1 MVLGLRSKNR
11 KGTSVQLDYLIF
23 VQEIKPWPP
32 SQSLKSAQSLL
43 LQWENGDQSSGSCT
57 SNVGDG
63 KVEFSESFR
72 LSVTLCKEVSRK
84 GTARDSYLKNYLEF
98 NLYESRNDKAMKG
111 QLLGSA
117 VINLADY
124 GIIMDAVTINAPI
137 HFKKSS
143 RSMVPALLYV
153 NIQQFDRDRS
163 SLSKQVSLDK
173 DGSETVSEVTNEG
186 NDDEVEIASFTDED
200 DDGSSHSSL
209 PVSSS
214 ALEFRRG
221 SPGQSDKKGSGTANN
236 GTKRIDGEPAFPSSV
251 APSNLE
257 AKSAAQEF
265 KHPNGGSPPLRTD
278 MSSNLLNPVNNPAEN
293 VMLLDDCSQ
302 LDKKSNLVGLGEFQ
316 TKQDADRKPWRYE
329 MNGLENATTDNLY
342 DDLMDEK
349 EKRELDDKGQSTVI
363 LEARKPAFEKKLHG
377 QLLEDASKKQ
387 AKLRSNTLALN
398 RTAIGVQGNTRRDK
412 LKHLKSVQ
420 LQFNSAEGEDPFI
433 NSQFMEKTKKINIS
447 ENVNKGAKDYPRSER
462 EKSTKGT
469 YDNQGESKSKVEILK
484 EELSG
489 AASKDGLAEQ
499 GNSKQKFQ
507 LMEKEKEIDLPE
519 NVNKVDMS
527 YERSK
532 REEETKG
539 KFSGNKVELESKV
552 EMLEEELMEA
562 AAVEV
567 GLYSVVAEHGSSINK
582 VLAPARRLSRFYIYV
597 CKAGSWAKR
606 ANAARAIISG
616 LILVSKACGNDVPR
630 LTFWLSNTIVLR
642 AIVSQ
647 AVEKLQL
654 PSVPSRINGPKGR
667 QESTLTEGE
676 KTNKTESLDEWAEP
690 QPYIA
695 ALEKVEAWIFSRIV
709 ESVWWQTLTPHMQ
722 STAVKSSNSRKT
734 HARRHGLG
742 DQEQGNLAIDLW
754 KKAFRDACERLCPVR
769 AGGHE
774 CGCLPVL
781 SRLVMEQLVSRLD
794 VAMFNAILRESAEEM
809 PTDPVSDP
817 ISDPKVLPIPAGNS
831 SFGAGAQLK
840 NAVGNW
846 SRWLTDLFGIDDSD
860 SSEEKDEL
868 NSTRRVSETSF
879 KAFHLLNAL
888 SDLMMLPFEML
899 ADRSTRKEVCPSF
912 DAPMIKRVLN
922 NFVPDE
928 FNPDPI
934 PETIFEA
941 LDSEDLAESGE
952 ESITNFPCI
961 AVPTIYS
968 PPRVAS
974 LTNIIG
980 EVGGQTLQRSRSA
993 MLRKSYTS
1001 DDELDEL
1008 DSPMTSI
1015 IENSK
1020 ASPASTAWNW
1030 MQKGK
1035 AGRKVVRYQLL
1046 REVWKDGE

>member
-11 KGTSVQLDYLIF
+11 KGSSVQLDYLIL

-32 SQSLKSAQSLL
+32 SQSLKSAQSLM
-43 LQWENGDQSSGSCT
+43 LQWENGDQSSGSFT

-84 GTARDSYLKNYLEF
+84 GTARDSFLKNYLEF
-98 NLYESRNDKAMKG
+98 NLYESRKDKAMKG

-143 RSMVPALLYV
+143 RSMVPAVLFV
-153 NIQQFDRDRS
+153 NIQPFDRDRS

-186 NDDEVEIASFTDED
+186 NDDEVEIASFTDD
-200 DDGSSHSSL
+200 DDDGGSSHSSL

-214 ALEFRRG
+214 ALESRRG
-221 SPGQSDKKGSGTANN
+221 STGQSDKKGSGTENF
-236 GTKRIDGEPAFPSSV
+236 GTRRIDGEPALPSGA

-265 KHPNGGSPPLRTD
+265 KHPNGGSPPLPTD
-278 MSSNLLNPVNNPAEN
+278 TSTNLLNPVNNPAEN

-302 LDKKSNLVGLGEFQ
+302 LDKKSNHVGLGEFR
-316 TKQDADRKPWRYE
+316 TKQDSDRKPWRYE
-329 MNGLENATTDNLY
+329 INGLENATTDNLK
-342 DDLMDEK
+342 DDLMDVK
-349 EKRELDDKGQSTVI
+349 EKRKLDDKGQGI
-363 LEARKPAFEKKLHG
+363 LEVKKPALEEKFPGKLP
-377 QLLEDASKKQ
+377 EDASKKQ
-387 AKLRSNTLALN
+387 VKLRSNTLALN
-398 RTAIGVQGNTRRDK
+398 RTAIGVQGTTRRDK

-433 NSQFMEKTKKINIS
+433 NSQFIEKAKKINIS
-447 ENVNKGAKDYPRSER
+447 ENVNKGAKGYPHSER
-462 EKSTKGT
+462 EKSTKGS
-469 YDNQGESKSKVEILK
+469 YDNQGESNSEVEIL
-484 EELSG
+484 EEVLST
-489 AASKDGLAEQ
+489 AAAKDGLAEQ
-499 GNSKQKFQ
+499 GNSKKKFQ
-507 LMEKEKEIDLPE
+507 LTDKEKEIDLPE

-527 YERSK
+527 YEPFK

-539 KFSGNKVELESKV
+539 NFSGIKVEPESKV

-567 GLYSVVAEHGSSINK
+567 GLYSVVAEHGSSTNK
-582 VLAPARRLSRFYIYV
+582 VLAPARRLSRFYLYA

-630 LTFWLSNTIVLR
+630 LTFWLSNSIVLR

-654 PSVPSRINGPKGR
+654 ASVPSSIDNGGPRGR

-676 KTNKTESLDEWAEP
+676 KTNKTESLDAWAEP

-734 HARRHGLG
+734 HAKRHGLG
-742 DQEQGNLAIDLW
+742 DQEQGNIAIDLW

-846 SRWLTDLFGIDDSD
+846 SRWLTDLFGIDDS
-860 SSEEKDEL
+860 EDEL
-868 NSTRRVSETSF
+868 CSISRVSETSF

-941 LDSEDLAESGE
+941 LDSEV
-952 ESITNFPCI
+952 IP
-961 AVPTIYS
+961 S
-968 PPRVAS
+968 P
-974 LTNIIG
+974 
-980 EVGGQTLQRSRSA
+980 RSHCFF
-993 MLRKSYTS
+993 
-1001 DDELDEL
+1001 
-1008 DSPMTSI
+1008 
-1015 IENSK
+1015 ENKKRHLPSHFL
-1020 ASPASTAWNW
+1020 N
-1030 MQKGK
+1030 MQ
-1035 AGRKVVRYQLL
+1035 
-1046 REVWKDGE
+1046 

>member
-214 ALEFRRG
+214 ALESRRG

-236 GTKRIDGEPAFPSSV
+236 GTKRIDRGACISLKCSAIKPRSEISS
-251 APSNLE
+251 SRIQTS
-257 AKSAAQEF
+257 KW
-265 KHPNGGSPPLRTD
+265 
-278 MSSNLLNPVNNPAEN
+278 
-293 VMLLDDCSQ
+293 SQ
-302 LDKKSNLVGLGEFQ
+302 LDKKSNRVGLGEFR

>member
-143 RSMVPALLYV
+143 RSMVPAVLYV

-214 ALEFRRG
+214 ALESRRG
-221 SPGQSDKKGSGTANN
+221 SPGQSDKEQQTMAQE
-236 GTKRIDGEPAFPSSV
+236 RIDGEPAFPSGV

-293 VMLLDDCSQ
+293 VVLLDDCSQ
-302 LDKKSNLVGLGEFQ
+302 LDKKSNRVGLGEFRA
-316 TKQDADRKPWRYE
+316 KQDADRKPWRYE

-363 LEARKPAFEKKLHG
+363 LEVRKPAFEKKLHG

-507 LMEKEKEIDLPE
+507 LMEKEKEIDLHE

-582 VLAPARRLSRFYIYV
+582 VLAPARRLSRFYLYV

-647 AVEKLQL
+647 AVEKLKL
-654 PSVPSRINGPKGR
+654 ASVPSRINGPRGR
-667 QESTLTEGE
+667 QESTLTEE

-941 LDSEDLAESGE
+941 LDAEDLAESGE
-952 ESITNFPCI
+952 EYITNFPCI

-974 LTNIIG
+974 LTSIIG

>member
-143 RSMVPALLYV
+143 RSMVPAVLYV

-214 ALEFRRG
+214 ALESRRG

-236 GTKRIDGEPAFPSSV
+236 GTKRIDGEPAFPSGV
-251 APSNLE
+251 AHSNLE

-278 MSSNLLNPVNNPAEN
+278 MTSNLLNPVNNPAEN
-293 VMLLDDCSQ
+293 VVLLDDCSQ
-302 LDKKSNLVGLGEFQ
+302 LDKKSNHVGLGEFRA
-316 TKQDADRKPWRYE
+316 KQDADRKPWRYE

-363 LEARKPAFEKKLHG
+363 LEVRKPAFEKKLHG

-507 LMEKEKEIDLPE
+507 LMEKEKEIDLHE

-582 VLAPARRLSRFYIYV
+582 VLAPARRLSRFYLYV

-647 AVEKLQL
+647 AVEKLKL
-654 PSVPSRINGPKGR
+654 ASVPSRINGPRGR
-667 QESTLTEGE
+667 QESTLTEE

-941 LDSEDLAESGE
+941 LDAEDLAESGE
-952 ESITNFPCI
+952 EYITNFPCI

-974 LTNIIG
+974 LTSIIG

>member
-143 RSMVPALLYV
+143 RSMVPAVLYV

-186 NDDEVEIASFTDED
+186 NDDEVEIASFTDD

-214 ALEFRRG
+214 ALESRRG
-221 SPGQSDKKGSGTANN
+221 SPAAFNCRRGSGTANI
-236 GTKRIDGEPAFPSSV
+236 GTKRIDGEPAFPLGV

-278 MSSNLLNPVNNPAEN
+278 MSSNLLNPAWESFELNKMLIEN
-293 VMLLDDCSQ
+293 
-302 LDKKSNLVGLGEFQ
+302 
-316 TKQDADRKPWRYE
+316 PWRYE

-349 EKRELDDKGQSTVI
+349 ERRELDDKGTEYSYF
-363 LEARKPAFEKKLHG
+363 R
-377 QLLEDASKKQ
+377 
-387 AKLRSNTLALN
+387 
-398 RTAIGVQGNTRRDK
+398 AIGVQGNTRRDK

-489 AASKDGLAEQ
+489 AAAKDGLAEQ

-582 VLAPARRLSRFYIYV
+582 VLAPARRLSRFYLYV

-642 AIVSQ
+642 AIVTQ

-654 PSVPSRINGPKGR
+654 ASVPSRINGPKGR

-754 KKAFRDACERLCPVR
+754 KKAFRDSCERLCPVR

-961 AVPTIYS
+961 AGPTIYS

-1020 ASPASTAWNW
+1020 ASPTSTAWNW

>member
-23 VQEIKPWPP
+23 
-32 SQSLKSAQSLL
+32 
-43 LQWENGDQSSGSCT
+43 SSGSCT

-111 QLLGSA
+111 HLLGSA

-143 RSMVPALLYV
+143 RSMVPAVLYV

-214 ALEFRRG
+214 ALESRRG
-221 SPGQSDKKGSGTANN
+221 SPGQSDKKGSATANN
-236 GTKRIDGEPAFPSSV
+236 STKRIDGEPAFSLRCSAFKPRSEISS
-251 APSNLE
+251 SRIQTS
-257 AKSAAQEF
+257 KW
-265 KHPNGGSPPLRTD
+265 
-278 MSSNLLNPVNNPAEN
+278 
-293 VMLLDDCSQ
+293 SQ
-302 LDKKSNLVGLGEFQ
+302 LDKKSNRVGLGEFR

-363 LEARKPAFEKKLHG
+363 LEVRKPALEKKLHG

-433 NSQFMEKTKKINIS
+433 NSQFMEKTKKIDIS

-539 KFSGNKVELESKV
+539 KFSGNKS
-552 EMLEEELMEA
+552 
-562 AAVEV
+562 
-567 GLYSVVAEHGSSINK
+567 
-582 VLAPARRLSRFYIYV
+582 
-597 CKAGSWAKR
+597 
-606 ANAARAIISG
+606 
-616 LILVSKACGNDVPR
+616 
-630 LTFWLSNTIVLR
+630 
-642 AIVSQ
+642 
-647 AVEKLQL
+647 
-654 PSVPSRINGPKGR
+654 
-667 QESTLTEGE
+667 
-676 KTNKTESLDEWAEP
+676 
-690 QPYIA
+690 
-695 ALEKVEAWIFSRIV
+695 
-709 ESVWWQTLTPHMQ
+709 
-722 STAVKSSNSRKT
+722 
-734 HARRHGLG
+734 
-742 DQEQGNLAIDLW
+742 
-754 KKAFRDACERLCPVR
+754 
-769 AGGHE
+769 
-774 CGCLPVL
+774 
-781 SRLVMEQLVSRLD
+781 
-794 VAMFNAILRESAEEM
+794 
-809 PTDPVSDP
+809 
-817 ISDPKVLPIPAGNS
+817 
-831 SFGAGAQLK
+831 
-840 NAVGNW
+840 
-846 SRWLTDLFGIDDSD
+846 
-860 SSEEKDEL
+860 
-868 NSTRRVSETSF
+868 
-879 KAFHLLNAL
+879 
-888 SDLMMLPFEML
+888 
-899 ADRSTRKEVCPSF
+899 
-912 DAPMIKRVLN
+912 
-922 NFVPDE
+922 
-928 FNPDPI
+928 
-934 PETIFEA
+934 
-941 LDSEDLAESGE
+941 
-952 ESITNFPCI
+952 
-961 AVPTIYS
+961 
-968 PPRVAS
+968 
-974 LTNIIG
+974 
-980 EVGGQTLQRSRSA
+980 
-993 MLRKSYTS
+993 
-1001 DDELDEL
+1001 
-1008 DSPMTSI
+1008 
-1015 IENSK
+1015 
-1020 ASPASTAWNW
+1020 
-1030 MQKGK
+1030 
-1035 AGRKVVRYQLL
+1035 
-1046 REVWKDGE
+1046 

>member
-214 ALEFRRG
+214 ALESRRG

-302 LDKKSNLVGLGEFQ
+302 LDKKSNRVGLGEFR

-420 LQFNSAEGEDPFI
+420 LQFNSAEVK
-433 NSQFMEKTKKINIS
+433 EKNQQ
-447 ENVNKGAKDYPRSER
+447 N
-462 EKSTKGT
+462 GT